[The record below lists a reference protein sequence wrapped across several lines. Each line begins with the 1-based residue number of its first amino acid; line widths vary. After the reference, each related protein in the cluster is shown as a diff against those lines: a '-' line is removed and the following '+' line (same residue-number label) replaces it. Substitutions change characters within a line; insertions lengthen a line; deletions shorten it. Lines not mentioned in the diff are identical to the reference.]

1 MVLYFAQKEDQSG
14 SSYHGNQQNYQE
26 SREGMDHRSGIDYL
40 IENNEVEQDN
50 TQDVG
55 EAAFVGYKF
64 TVGST
69 QIPGTRNSNG
79 TADNG
84 KRNGIGQSILKWND
98 PVYPVNYP
106 AQESA
111 YNNHGQQGHKKGF
124 THQRK
129 FGPVHLQF
137 HGSVQDNEY
146 KPHGAQDR
154 QQGHEVGDLQ
164 VKQNRT
170 LSDSPTQQEQKNN
183 RGNFCSCSAYIKNV
197 CEKQ

>member
-1 MVLYFAQKEDQSG
+1 MVLYFAQKEDQPG
-14 SSYHGNQQNYQE
+14 SSHHGNQQNDQE

-84 KRNGIGQSILKWND
+84 KRNCIGQSILK
-98 PVYPVNYP
+98 
-106 AQESA
+106 
-111 YNNHGQQGHKKGF
+111 
-124 THQRK
+124 
-129 FGPVHLQF
+129 
-137 HGSVQDNEY
+137 
-146 KPHGAQDR
+146 
-154 QQGHEVGDLQ
+154 
-164 VKQNRT
+164 
-170 LSDSPTQQEQKNN
+170 
-183 RGNFCSCSAYIKNV
+183 
-197 CEKQ
+197 